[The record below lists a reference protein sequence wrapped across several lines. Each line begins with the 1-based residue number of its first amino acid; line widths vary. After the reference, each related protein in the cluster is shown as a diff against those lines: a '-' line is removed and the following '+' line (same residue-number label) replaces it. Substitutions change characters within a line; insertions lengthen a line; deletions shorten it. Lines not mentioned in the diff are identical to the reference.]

1 MDDFLKRK
9 VVSASIHAICAK
21 EVETTFIIIMRE
33 HVTTSVQGN
42 LVARTRIHEQVHR
55 GILVDVK
62 VEVDEEVQGFLIF
75 FSIIP
80 FGIRLVLFLVL
91 RV

>member
-1 MDDFLKRK
+1 
-9 VVSASIHAICAK
+9 
-21 EVETTFIIIMRE
+21 MRE

-62 VEVDEEVQGFLIF
+62 VEVDEEVRGFLIF
-75 FSIIP
+75 FGIFP
-80 FGIRLVLFLVL
+80 FGIRLILFLIL
-91 RV
+91 RIQQIGLTPVGNKRRIGKFIGRSCIISE